1 MIEYGT
7 LATYSEQQLIDC
19 AGGFENYGCDG
30 GLPSH
35 AFEYIDWEGGITS
48 ERDYPYTAEDGDC
61 TASEDQIFLNV
72 FDGAHNVTAGDEQE
86 LKDAVFTTGPVSIAF
101 QVVDGFSA
109 YTSGVYS
116 SDTCGKTEAD
126 VNHAVLA
133 VGYGVDVETGMA
145 FWYVKNSWG
154 ATWGDEGF
162 FKIERNVNMCAIAM
176 CNSYPERIWE
186 HRCMT
191 EEEAEEFTK

>member
-1 MIEYGT
+1 M
-7 LATYSEQQLIDC
+7 ATYSEQQLIDC

-191 EEEAEEFTK
+191 EEEAEEFTQ